1 MQVKGQASTMGW
13 SWNSSPLDNGS
24 TGCQHA
30 WAHLW
35 PCRRR
40 WLPQGEH
47 FQSDFSRLRKT
58 LMIPWRRENGG
69 ASSSR
74 PSSRSS
80 WASSASSLSEPLP
93 PSFAG
98 RSVPKSKIN
107 DKTKKEKTKY
117 IWRTKKKA
125 EAFWRNIGN
134 HFLMI
139 KIPLPFLDHCWSKVD
154 TVMSILLWENSQRWG
169 IPERCFGHLMALQLY
184 TICWVVAVLRIPCS
198 WWKDV

>member
-1 MQVKGQASTMGW
+1 MWPRSRNTLVSAQLAFRLMTNITINHFFVGSLAKTQKLPWVFLQVKGQASTMGW

-80 WASSASSLSEPLP
+80 WASSASSLSEPSP

-107 DKTKKEKTKY
+107 DKTKKRE
-117 IWRTKKKA
+117 
-125 EAFWRNIGN
+125 N
-134 HFLMI
+134 HI
-139 KIPLPFLDHCWSKVD
+139 Y
-154 TVMSILLWENSQRWG
+154 EGQRK
-169 IPERCFGHLMALQLY
+169 RQRRFGG
-184 TICWVVAVLRIPCS
+184 R
-198 WWKDV
+198 